1 MNRYAFGTSEG
12 VWRLTAKEGRDAC
25 AVNKEGPIKAK
36 PPLCP
41 FFLLFGYQLAR
52 FTVSRP
58 QTDLSLLASLPACP
72 DLCSR
77 LIVLAQFPTH
87 DLSLSLFPPI
97 EKITTPEIL
106 VFASTHLVFHLHRR
120 LCIQPFRFRFLDAL
134 SSSPFSSSLFSR
146 FCSQTVIAEYS
157 SLVSIEQRNPNFI
170 PYSNNFY
177 SYPPSG

>member
-12 VWRLTAKEGRDAC
+12 VWRLTAKEGRGAC

-87 DLSLSLFPPI
+87 DLSLSLPAHRKDYHTRNTCLRVYTPRFSPPPTIMHPTFSFSFPRCSLLISFFFLP
-97 EKITTPEIL
+97 L
-106 VFASTHLVFHLHRR
+106 LSFLFANRHRR
-120 LCIQPFRFRFLDAL
+120 IFFARLDRAKE
-134 SSSPFSSSLFSR
+134 SEFYSLF
-146 FCSQTVIAEYS
+146 E
-157 SLVSIEQRNPNFI
+157 
-170 PYSNNFY
+170 
-177 SYPPSG
+177 